1 MILWNHPGDITIVY
15 TSKEYQP
22 RSDVFD
28 ESYKFVGPS
37 IATRKEVRRFP
48 MEDLKDKK
56 LIFISMGKRRT
67 KNAKAFHDKCEN
79 HKDT

>member
-1 MILWNHPGDITIVY
+1 MNHPGDITIVY

-37 IATRKEVRRFP
+37 IATRKEVGTISYERF
-48 MEDLKDKK
+48 
-56 LIFISMGKRRT
+56 KR
-67 KNAKAFHDKCEN
+67 
-79 HKDT
+79 

>member
-1 MILWNHPGDITIVY
+1 MILRLCILQ
-15 TSKEYQP
+15 KEYQP

-37 IATRKEVRRFP
+37 IATRKEVGRFP

-56 LIFISMGKRRT
+56 ID
-67 KNAKAFHDKCEN
+67 FHFYGN
-79 HKDT
+79 SF